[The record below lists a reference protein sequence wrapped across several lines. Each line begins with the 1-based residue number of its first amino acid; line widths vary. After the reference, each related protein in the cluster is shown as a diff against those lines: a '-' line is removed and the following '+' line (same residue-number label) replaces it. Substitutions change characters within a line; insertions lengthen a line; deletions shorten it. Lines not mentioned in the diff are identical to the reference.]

1 MVRNPVYAESQI
13 SPYVLAGVIQ
23 NSIYYIGPEEEKSS
37 GLNIEYRKRRRSGP
51 TSNNAMDTNDSSKII
66 KETLVTGDSRAEL
79 CLKFGFADY
88 FAVDRVGRGG
98 GLTVFWRNNF
108 SCKIVNSSS
117 NHIDVHVMERNLHVW
132 RLTCFYGFPERARRQ
147 ESCDFLR
154 NLAGQDQIPWCIF
167 GDFNNMLYVTDKKG
181 IHPHPQALFD
191 GFRSTIEDC
200 SLSELALTGGEFTWE
215 KSKGTPNYVRERLDR
230 AFATDTWWHKFPM
243 CNLCRK
249 VRKQKE
255 VLNELVNGEDED
267 GVRKYF
273 EERDQFNDLLLHEEQ
288 YWKQRAKAFWL
299 TEGDTNSK
307 LFHAQAS
314 SRKKLN
320 HIAHL
325 KNDAGDLIDNHDAM
339 CEMMKEYYKGL

>member
-1 MVRNPVYAESQI
+1 
-13 SPYVLAGVIQ
+13 
-23 NSIYYIGPEEEKSS
+23 
-37 GLNIEYRKRRRSGP
+37 
-51 TSNNAMDTNDSSKII
+51 
-66 KETLVTGDSRAEL
+66 
-79 CLKFGFADY
+79 
-88 FAVDRVGRGG
+88 
-98 GLTVFWRNNF
+98 
-108 SCKIVNSSS
+108 
-117 NHIDVHVMERNLHVW
+117 MERNLPAW
-132 RLTCFYGFPERARRQ
+132 RLTCFYGFPGRARRQ

-215 KSKGTPNYVRERLDR
+215 KSKGTPNYVWERLDR
-230 AFATDTWWHKFPM
+230 AFTTDTWWHKFPM
-243 CNLCRK
+243 CNLSVIHTTRSDHDPIKLDLAAFSFSRKQFRFRFKNTWNFFHKFREK

-255 VLNELVNGEDED
+255 VLNELVNREDED

-273 EERDQFNDLLLHEEQ
+273 EEKDRFNDLLLHEEQ
-288 YWKQRAKAFWL
+288 YWKQRAKAFCL

-307 LFHAQAS
+307 NFHAQAS

-320 HIAHL
+320 HITHL

-339 CEMMKEYYKGL
+339 CEMMKVYYKGL

>member
-1 MVRNPVYAESQI
+1 
-13 SPYVLAGVIQ
+13 
-23 NSIYYIGPEEEKSS
+23 
-37 GLNIEYRKRRRSGP
+37 
-51 TSNNAMDTNDSSKII
+51 
-66 KETLVTGDSRAEL
+66 
-79 CLKFGFADY
+79 
-88 FAVDRVGRGG
+88 
-98 GLTVFWRNNF
+98 
-108 SCKIVNSSS
+108 
-117 NHIDVHVMERNLHVW
+117 
-132 RLTCFYGFPERARRQ
+132 
-147 ESCDFLR
+147 
-154 NLAGQDQIPWCIF
+154 
-167 GDFNNMLYVTDKKG
+167 MLYVTDKKG

-200 SLSELALTGGEFTWE
+200 SISELALTGGEFTWE
-215 KSKGTPNYVRERLDR
+215 KSKGTPNYVRERFDR
-230 AFATDTWWHKFPM
+230 TFATDTWWHKFLI
-243 CNLCRK
+243 CNLSVIHKTHSDHDPIKLDLAAFSFSRKQFRFRFENTWLKEQTFHEEVSMFWKGLSPTHLLPNLISVSSFMANWGRNFFHQFREK

-267 GVRKYF
+267 GVKKYF

-307 LFHAQAS
+307 FFHAQAS